1 MASSRLFPQLILVPS
16 NSSSAHLK
24 THPRLIQNFST
35 TQLDLSPAHP
45 KIKTLLPFICVK
57 CKDIVGDKVQ
67 SDFIVPQFFS
77 FYFKYV
83 SRFPSVSKEAN
94 IKIIISLDFR
104 HLDSY
109 PTVTHAL
116 IPFLVL
122 IINSLQ
128 ETIHPRLRRQFLG
141 LISWTAP
148 ALAQKIVANPSPP
161 LSLISRTYRSSIST
175 IHASSLLEDS

>member
-35 TQLDLSPAHP
+35 TQLDLSPAHS

-67 SDFIVPQFFS
+67 SDFIVPQFLS

-94 IKIIISLDFR
+94 IKIIIPLDFR

-109 PTVTHAL
+109 PTVTHAF
-116 IPFLVL
+116 IPFPCAYHQ
-122 IINSLQ
+122 S
-128 ETIHPRLRRQFLG
+128 
-141 LISWTAP
+141 
-148 ALAQKIVANPSPP
+148 PSRNHSSTPP
-161 LSLISRTYRSSIST
+161 QVHYWADIMDCPCFSPKGSS
-175 IHASSLLEDS
+175 